1 MKPCVQAQHC
11 MIPVI
16 LACRRW
22 RQEDQ
27 RSEVQGHI
35 WVSRKLE
42 FNFDYL
48 SEKLSQLKKKKKK
61 QQHFKL
67 WYGHALGQLNE
78 LLKGSHLVR
87 ERTSK

>member
-1 MKPCVQAQHC
+1 

-48 SEKLSQLKKKKKK
+48 SEKLSQLKKKKNSSISS
-61 QQHFKL
+61 
-67 WYGHALGQLNE
+67 YGMAMHWD
-78 LLKGSHLVR
+78 S
-87 ERTSK
+87 